1 MILRD
6 YQKECVDKCLLAL
19 KEKNNTLAVAPTGA
33 GKTVILSALIKEVL
47 KEHPNYKVLVLAH
60 RNELISQNREK
71 FLKIYQGASTS
82 VVNAAK
88 KDWSG
93 QVVFAMEQT
102 LTRYNN
108 LSDMPNIDLLI
119 IDEAHHAPA
128 DGYVR
133 IINKAQISN
142 ENILLFGVTATPNRG
157 DKIGLGEVFDN
168 CAYEITLPTLI
179 SEGHLVRPI
188 TYIANSQHTRE
199 MLNKLKTNKMGDYSE
214 SEVASI
220 LDTDSNNDD
229 VVKYWRE
236 YAHDRKTVIFC
247 STIVHAT
254 SVYNKFNS
262 HGIATAIITGETSQE
277 HRNII
282 FERMNEGVVQV
293 VVNVAVLTEGWD
305 YPPISCVVLLRMSS
319 FKSTMIQMIGRG
331 LRVIDQREHPGL
343 IKADCV
349 ILDFG
354 ISSLI
359 HGSLGQ
365 EIDLYPDKQEGEAP
379 TKVCPEC
386 DALVPIQVM
395 ECPECHY
402 VFEAKEKEEIDIYG
416 MSEIDMLNMSKFAW
430 HEITIKNKKGSFLM
444 ANGFDAWSCVYQKG
458 KHYITV
464 GGSNNSN
471 CDIETEVIYQGDKV
485 TAISKGNDF
494 LYEIEDENSAWKS
507 ASWRHY
513 PPSEKQIELINNFNN
528 TYIWD
533 EVTKGAASAIIA
545 FQFNVRKHL
554 RLRDVA

>member
-133 IINKAQISN
+133 IIKKAQSLN
-142 ENILLFGVTATPNRG
+142 EDALLFGVTATPNRG

-199 MLNKLKTNKMGDYSE
+199 MLGKLKTNRMGDYSE

-229 VVKYWRE
+229 VVKYWRK

-282 FERMNEGVVQV
+282 FERMNKGVVQV

-354 ISSLI
+354 ISSVI

-365 EIDLYPDKQEGEAP
+365 EIDLYPYKEEGEEP
-379 TKVCPEC
+379 VKECHDC
-386 DALVPIQVM
+386 DALVPIRVM
-395 ECPECHY
+395 ECPECGFE
-402 VFEAKEKEEIDIYG
+402 FEAKPKNAVDIYG
-416 MSEIDMLNMSKFAW
+416 MSEIDMINMSKFAW
-430 HEITIKNKKGSFLM
+430 HEVRIENKKGTFLM
-444 ANGFDAWSCVYQKG
+444 ANGFDSWSCVYQKG
-458 KHYITV
+458 DHYMAI
-464 GGSNNSN
+464 GGSNSKDS
-471 CDIETEVIYQGDKV
+471 DIETEIIYKGDKV

-494 LYEIEDENSAWKS
+494 LYEIEDENAAWKS

-513 PPSEKQIELINNFNN
+513 PPSDKQVELINNFYNK
-528 TYIWD
+528 YVWD
-533 EVTKGAASAIIA
+533 EKTKGAASAIIA

-554 RLRDVA
+554 RLRDVS